1 MKGNVAR
8 KREDAISKLIGDETL
23 LWRGRPVW
31 KCFYKQEAQE
41 IIFSFCW
48 LLFMCFFIMMAVPD
62 VWARIYMMTLP
73 ALWFG
78 CRMSAWSYRKI
89 NTVFLLTDRRA
100 VMIYRKD
107 GNWLEI
113 SKPYEKIW
121 HCDLQDFHH
130 GWDLYIG
137 KYRYNYTCL
146 YNYETCKFE
155 DLVIPF
161 SEKKVYKFDSV
172 SDFHDRLFCFFRFGG
187 LLCSLT
193 DYPGTDAVGMS
204 ETKGKQ
210 YPRTSGFS
218 VKAFVQIL

>member
-8 KREDAISKLIGDETL
+8 KREDTISKLICDETL
-23 LWRGRPVW
+23 LWRRRLSW

-73 ALWFG
+73 VLWCG

-121 HCDLQDFHH
+121 HCDVQDFHH

-146 YNYETCKFE
+146 YNYDNRENSRIWSFLSAKKKFTNLILYRIFTIDYFAFFDLE
-155 DLVIPF
+155 DCSAPARIIRERML
-161 SEKKVYKFDSV
+161 SV
-172 SDFHDRLFCFFRFGG
+172 
-187 LLCSLT
+187 
-193 DYPGTDAVGMS
+193 
-204 ETKGKQ
+204 
-210 YPRTSGFS
+210 
-218 VKAFVQIL
+218 